1 MIKNLEKW
9 FDHLIIPREE
19 LSNMPICPFAKTAIN
34 NRQYSVEETTLDTI
48 LFQASIA
55 NVKVY
60 KVCIFYLPNYQEYE
74 IEALEVK
81 TKVLNHTLSQTNK
94 VILDNDP
101 RNPFVI
107 NGVTT
112 TFPDCY
118 LWIVQDLID
127 LTSKSNSL
135 KFTDYYKYW
144 TQKQIDEV
152 VTWRNL
158 TET

>member
-1 MIKNLEKW
+1 MIENLKKW

-19 LSNMPICPFAKTAIN
+19 LSNMPICPFAKTAISTG
-34 NRQYSVEETTLDTI
+34 QYSIEETTLDTI
-48 LFQASIA
+48 PFQASTA
-55 NVKVY
+55 NVQVY
-60 KVCIFYLPNYQEYE
+60 KVCIFYLTNYQEYE
-74 IEALEVK
+74 VEALEVK
-81 TKVLNHTLSQTNK
+81 TKILNRTLLQTGK

-118 LWIVQDLID
+118 LWIVQDLAD

-135 KFTDYYKYW
+135 KFTDYYKHW

>member
-1 MIKNLEKW
+1 MIQNLKKW
-9 FDHLIIPREE
+9 FDHLIIPQEE

-34 NRQYSVEETTLDTI
+34 TGQYSIEETNLDTI
-48 LFQASIA
+48 AFQISNA
-55 NVKVY
+55 NTQVY
-60 KVCIFYLPNYQEYE
+60 KVCIFYLPDYENYE

-81 TKVLNHTLSQTNK
+81 TKILNHTFMQTNK
-94 VILDNDP
+94 VVLDSDP

-118 LWIVQDLID
+118 LWIVQDLAD

-135 KFTDYYKYW
+135 KFTDYYKHW

-158 TET
+158 TQT

>member
-9 FDHLIIPREE
+9 FNHLIIPREE

-48 LFQASIA
+48 TSQASIA

-60 KVCIFYLPNYQEYE
+60 KVCIFYLPNYREYE
-74 IEALEVK
+74 IETLEVK
-81 TKVLNHTLSQTNK
+81 TKILNHTLSQTNK

-118 LWIVQDLID
+118 LWIVQDLVD

-152 VTWRNL
+152 VTWRNP

>member
-1 MIKNLEKW
+1 MIENLKKW

-19 LSNMPICPFAKTAIN
+19 LSNMPICPFARAAIN
-34 NRQYSVEETTLDTI
+34 AKEYFIEETGLDTI
-48 LFQASIA
+48 AFQTSNA
-55 NVKVY
+55 NIQVY
-60 KVCIFYLPNYQEYE
+60 KVCIFYLPDYENYE

-81 TKVLNHTLSQTNK
+81 TRLLNHTFSQTNK

-107 NGVTT
+107 NGIIT

-118 LWIVQDLID
+118 LWIVQDLAD

-152 VTWRNL
+152 VTWR
-158 TET
+158 TTQQA